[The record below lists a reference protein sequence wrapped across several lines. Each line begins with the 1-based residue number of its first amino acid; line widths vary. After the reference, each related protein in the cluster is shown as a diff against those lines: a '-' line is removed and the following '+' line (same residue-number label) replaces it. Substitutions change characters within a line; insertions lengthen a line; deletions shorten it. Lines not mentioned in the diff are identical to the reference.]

1 MHRLTG
7 IGVSSGVAIG
17 RAVVLIQN
25 AQAIQFRIRQSQ
37 VESELA
43 ALAAARERSRQQ
55 LIEIRARVAATGDA
69 ELASL
74 FDAQLLMLDD
84 PMLLAR
90 AEALVRDQQ
99 INAEWA
105 VQQVADGI
113 GEIFSRL
120 EDPYLRERRGDV
132 TDVMGRLRM
141 NLRPG
146 HATPRDLLSA
156 IDGPCVLVCDE
167 LTPSIAAQ
175 IDWTRIR
182 GFATDA
188 GSRTYHTAILARS
201 LDVPAVVGLHDAS
214 RRISAGTL
222 VAIDGGSGD
231 VLIDPAEETIAALSA
246 RGAHPRASTPAPEPD
261 DHGPTQTADGVTIR
275 LEANIEFPA
284 DLKAARACGA
294 EGIGLY
300 RSEFLLAETFDE
312 SVGEDAQYQV
322 YRALVEG
329 MAPHPVTIRTFDL
342 DETQLANRSRGGAAR
357 GWTSGRG
364 NPLGLRGMRLSLA
377 HPDLFRTQIQA
388 LLRAARHGSLRILLP
403 FVSGV
408 DEVREARRIVAEAA
422 AALAAR
428 GETPPPVPL
437 GVMIE
442 IPSAAYAADLLAR
455 EVGFCTI
462 GTNDLIQYCLA
473 VDRADERVSHLYEP
487 LHPAILR
494 LISIVRRAADRRG
507 IPVSLCGEMASD
519 PALLALLVGLGL
531 REFSMTPAA
540 IPIARR
546 LLRDIRV
553 DEMRRVAREALR
565 LPTVDAIGQRLLGA
579 LSVRRG
585 RTPAGVGDA

>member
-7 IGVSSGVAIG
+7 IGVSGGVAVG

-25 AQAIQFRIRQSQ
+25 AQAIRFRLRQTQ
-37 VESELA
+37 IDSELE
-43 ALAAARERSRQQ
+43 ALASARDRSHQQ
-55 LIEIRARVAATGDA
+55 LVEIRNGIAQAGNAD
-69 ELASL
+69 LASL

-90 AEALVRDQQ
+90 VEALVREER

-105 VQQVADGI
+105 VQQVADGL

-132 TDVMGRLRM
+132 ADVMGRLRM

-146 HATPRDLLSA
+146 RATPRDLLSA
-156 IDGPCVLVCDE
+156 VEGACVLVCDE
-167 LTPSIAAQ
+167 LTPSMAAQ
-175 IDWTRIR
+175 VDWSRIQ

-214 RRISAGTL
+214 RRIAAGAI
-222 VAIDGGSGD
+222 VALDGESGD
-231 VLIDPAEETIAALSA
+231 VLVDPDEATLTTLKA
-246 RGAHPRASTPAPEPD
+246 RARRPVARSSGEPVNGPA
-261 DHGPTQTADGVTIR
+261 QTADGVAIR
-275 LEANIEFPA
+275 LEANVEFPA
-284 DLKAARACGA
+284 DLHAARAAGA

-300 RSEFLLAETFDE
+300 RSEFLLAGSLDELVDEET
-312 SVGEDAQYQV
+312 Q
-322 YRALVEG
+322 YRAYRSLVEG
-329 MAPHPVTIRTFDL
+329 MAPRPVTIRTFDL
-342 DETQLANRSRGGAAR
+342 DDQQLASRSRPAAAR
-357 GWTSGRG
+357 GWTGGRG
-364 NPLGLRGMRLSLA
+364 NPLGLRGMRLSLSR
-377 HPDLFRTQIQA
+377 PDFFRTQLQA
-388 LLRAARHGSLRILLP
+388 LLRAAAHGSLRILLP

-408 DEVREARRIVAEAA
+408 DEVREARRLAAEAA
-422 AALAAR
+422 SVLAAR
-428 GETPPPVPL
+428 GDTPPPVPL
-437 GVMIE
+437 GIMIE

-455 EVGFCTI
+455 EVDFCTI

-540 IPIARR
+540 IPVARR
-546 LLRDIRV
+546 LLADIRA
-553 DEMRRVAREALR
+553 DDMRRFAREALR
-565 LPTVDAIGQRLLGA
+565 LPTVQAISRRLLEV
-579 LSVRRG
+579 LSVREVT
-585 RTPAGVGDA
+585 RTT